1 MKKII
6 DDIRMIFKCCSL
18 YYEDNMSQQE
28 ICDFLEISRPSVSR
42 MIKMGKE
49 QGIVKF
55 EIKSPYGVTFGK
67 MERELEKK
75 FNLKEVIIVDSSSI
89 VNGNEGINSK
99 LVEESID
106 FLEKL
111 LEDGEYVGV
120 TMGMTLQ
127 NLTKMECIEETIK
140 CTFVP
145 IVGGVGESRP
155 DIHSNYIAM
164 KMAKMFG
171 GDCIQ
176 FFAPAVFSNADVLT
190 GFMMEKSV
198 KNIFKIFRKIN
209 TVIMGIGV
217 PDRIGSTLM
226 HTGYVDEN
234 ILEEFVKLGAVG
246 DIALQFFD
254 ESGKVEK
261 FREFNERVAGMPI
274 DQLKKVPQRIGIA
287 GGAQKAKAVYG
298 AIKGEF
304 LNILIT
310 DIDCAKVLLEM

>member
-55 EIKSPYGVTFGK
+55 EIKSPYGLTFGK

-106 FLEKL
+106 FLGKL

-127 NLTKMECIEETIK
+127 NLTKMECIEEPIK